1 LESARSAWSDGSEF
15 PVEISPSLLETED
28 GTLVMSAIRDITE
41 RKHAQAERERLEQ
54 RLRQAEKMEGC
65 RSSAF

>member
-1 LESARSAWSDGSEF
+1 
-15 PVEISPSLLETED
+15 VEISPSLLETED